1 MKGRQ
6 ARPTGTPAGLPNLSR
21 GKHRAPTQGACLMEY
36 VSVLAGLPFSDHP
49 RCTHADLAILARRI
63 NDLMS
68 DRARPELVLRA
79 PLLIGTRRKAGIRR
93 IVLRNLACEAVR
105 YAPSHRGS
113 QQILRSMPKSGRK
126 IQKLWAW
133 ARHPLLWFVTT
144 DDACSDILSVF
155 QDLQEHERDERLLVV
170 LDLVLCDIGCRPD
183 PYGPAPI
190 PVKRAP
196 HDECPPL
203 SAAPSSRGK
212 ALQTQRQ

>member
-1 MKGRQ
+1 VRLQESHQVG
-6 ARPTGTPAGLPNLSR
+6 PPAGMPNLSR
-21 GKHRAPTQGACLMEY
+21 GNHRVPTQGTCVMEY

-49 RCTHADLAILARRI
+49 RCTHADLATLARRI
-63 NDLMS
+63 NDLLS
-68 DRARPELVLRA
+68 DSARAELVLRA
-79 PLLIGTRRKAGIRR
+79 PLLIGTSWRAGIRR
-93 IVLRNLACEAVR
+93 SVLANLAREAVR
-105 YAPSHRGS
+105 HAPSHRRS
-113 QQILRSMPKSGRK
+113 QQILRSMPKAGHK

-133 ARHPLLWFVTT
+133 ACHPLLWFVTT
-144 DDACSDILSVF
+144 EDACSDIFSVF